1 MLNQAMRAGLD
12 MIKNKRKPKP
22 AKVAPL
28 GYSPIRPILEDP
40 RPYID
45 ALNMMSATK
54 MRTAREAGLLPQEI
68 SMSSIQYPEALEN
81 IMSSVSKTNT
91 GRILG
96 AAEMNSKNWL
106 AVGSKNADIAQ
117 HNVAISLE
125 DDKMRSELDARSK
138 DTINKALARGAGL
151 FGEYSQNKLYSDVI
165 REIYGK
171 YGIDGLRNLLFPSK
185 STDTPTT
192 YADFQSNGY
201 VDNGDGT
208 VTAPDGTILRR

>member
-1 MLNQAMRAGLD
+1 MFEKDKIFVIG
-12 MIKNKRKPKP
+12 
-22 AKVAPL
+22 
-28 GYSPIRPILEDP
+28 
-40 RPYID
+40 
-45 ALNMMSATK
+45 
-54 MRTAREAGLLPQEI
+54 
-68 SMSSIQYPEALEN
+68 
-81 IMSSVSKTNT
+81 SKINT